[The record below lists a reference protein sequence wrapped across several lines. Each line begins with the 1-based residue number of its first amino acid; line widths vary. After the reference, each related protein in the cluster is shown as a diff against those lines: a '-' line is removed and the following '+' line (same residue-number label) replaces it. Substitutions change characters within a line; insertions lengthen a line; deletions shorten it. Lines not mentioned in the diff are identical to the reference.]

1 MKWVPIIGIQEL
13 PKTMEEMKA
22 SAEGKS
28 VVNPDVMREGLVYRS
43 LDGKESFKNVSN
55 SYLLKHNG

>member
-1 MKWVPIIGIQEL
+1 
-13 PKTMEEMKA
+13 MEEMKA

-28 VVNPDVMREGLVYRS
+28 VVNPAVMREGLVYRS
-43 LDGKESFKNVSN
+43 LDGSESFKNVAN